1 MNKNTVLIV
10 EDDARIRHLMAT
22 TLKLHEYK
30 YDMAKNGKDA
40 LMQTLSNR
48 PDIVLLDLGLPDM
61 DGLEVIETIR
71 SWSQVPII
79 VISARNED

>member
-48 PDIVLLDLGLPDM
+48 PDIVLHDL
-61 DGLEVIETIR
+61 
-71 SWSQVPII
+71 
-79 VISARNED
+79 